1 MPPFPLDYYI
11 NQKEETLIYP
21 CSPEQA
27 YHNWCDIP
35 IKKIYGE
42 GRLYTI
48 LNKNGEVWIIY
59 LDEENKWIVDYYDTI
74 EKNDGYY
81 HNLIKEIENNL
92 NELKEYLKN
101 NDC

>member
-1 MPPFPLDYYI
+1 MSFPLDYYI
-11 NQKEETLIYP
+11 NRKEETLIYP

-27 YHNWCDIP
+27 YYNWCSIP
-35 IKKIYGE
+35 IKKIYGK

-48 LNKNGEVWIIY
+48 LNKDGDIWIVN
-59 LDEENKWIVDYYDTI
+59 LDERNRWVVDYYDTI
-74 EKNDGYY
+74 EKNDEYY
-81 HNLIKEIENNL
+81 HNLIKEIEDNL